1 MKSSLLKYALLAGV
15 WSSAFAEDRVNLSE
29 SAVENL
35 GIEVVE
41 SEEITFESTFFV
53 IGRLQEIPSNHSVVS
68 SRIPGRVTKLNV
80 ISGDP
85 VEKGDIVIELESRA
99 PGNPPPTISLRAPA
113 SGIVADSHVRLGEPV
128 EPSNEMM
135 DILDLTKLWAVASVP
150 QQEAG
155 KLKIGTKA
163 RIKIAAK
170 GDELVEGELIRF
182 GTTADVTSGTFEAIF
197 LIDNPKSELRP
208 GMRAEFSI
216 VTATRE
222 DVTVVPREAVQGDAT
237 NRVVYVADFD
247 LPNSFVKSSVVTGE
261 ENDQYIEIKSG
272 LFPGDEV
279 VTKGAY
285 LLGFSGGGNLSLKEV
300 LDAAH
305 GHEHNEDGSEI
316 TDEQKADE
324 HDHEEIETSPVNK
337 LLAFSNVILLILLVL
352 SGIKLAGKQ
361 AA

>member
-1 MKSSLLKYALLAGV
+1 MKYCCLFLFLSLDALGQ
-15 WSSAFAEDRVNLSE
+15 DRVNLTE
-29 SAVENL
+29 SAVDNL
-35 GIEVVE
+35 GIEVVQ

-68 SRIPGRVTKLNV
+68 SRIAGRVTGLNV
-80 ISGDP
+80 IAGDH
-85 VEKGDIVIELESRA
+85 VEKGDVVIKLESRA
-99 PGNPPPTISLRAPA
+99 AGNPPPTIELKAPA

-135 DILDLTKLWAVASVP
+135 DILDLTKLWAIASVP

-155 KLKIGTKA
+155 NLKIGTKA
-163 RIKIAAK
+163 RIKIAAM
-170 GDELVEGELIRF
+170 GDEFVEGELIRF
-182 GTTADVTSGTFEAIF
+182 GTTADASSGTFEAIF
-197 LIDNPKSELRP
+197 LIDNPESKLRP

-216 VTATRE
+216 VTSTRE
-222 DVTVVPREAVQGDAT
+222 NVTAIPREAVQGDVT
-237 NRVVYVADFD
+237 NRVVYIADFD

-261 ENDQYIEIKSG
+261 ENDRYIEIKSG

-285 LLGFSGGGNLSLKEV
+285 LLGFAGGGNLSLKEV

-316 TDEQKADE
+316 TEDQKEEE
-324 HDHEEIETSPVNK
+324 HEHEHSHASPTNK
-337 LLAFSNVILLILLVL
+337 LLIISNIVLLVL
-352 SGIKLAGKQ
+352 LVGCGIKLARKQ

>member
-1 MKSSLLKYALLAGV
+1 MARLIASALWRRTASTSPRARL
-15 WSSAFAEDRVNLSE
+15 
-29 SAVENL
+29 ENL

-41 SEEITFESTFFV
+41 SEEVTFESTFFV
-53 IGRLQEIPSNHSVVS
+53 IGRLQEVPSNHSVVS
-68 SRIPGRVTKLNV
+68 SRIAGRVTKLNV
-80 ISGDP
+80 ISGDH
-85 VEKGDIVIELESRA
+85 VEKGDVVIELESRA

-113 SGIVADSHVRLGEPV
+113 TGIVAESHVRLGEPV

-135 DILDLTKLWAVASVP
+135 DILDLTKLWAIASVP

-163 RIKIAAK
+163 RIKIAAM

-182 GTTADVTSGTFEAIF
+182 GTTADATSGTFEAIF

-222 DVTVVPREAVQGDAT
+222 DVTAVPREAVQGDAT

-285 LLGFSGGGNLSLKEV
+285 LLGFAGGGNLSLKEV

-305 GHEHNEDGSEI
+305 GHAHNEDGSDI
-316 TDEQKADE
+316 TDDQKVDW
-324 HDHEEIETSPVNK
+324 HHHEEGHASHVNK
-337 LLAFSNVILLILLVL
+337 LLVISNVILLILLVIC
-352 SGIKLAGKQ
+352 GIKLARKQ
-361 AA
+361 TA